1 MRGPLVVLPIALWM
15 CAGWFTAY
23 AQYRFDHWTADNGLP
38 QNSVRDI
45 VQTRDGYLWLTTFD
59 GLVRFDGVRF
69 TVFNKSNSPGI
80 LNNRFLTL
88 FEDKHGDLW
97 ATLETG
103 GLVRRH
109 QGRFT
114 TLGAESGLPEAVI
127 LALGDDG
134 QGNLLLLSGTQAF
147 RWVSGRFQPARNLP
161 VPQTAQTEATDAAL
175 VPTQHLPY
183 WSDGVSQSVLF
194 LDGQL
199 HALDA
204 AAVPPSIDFHAR
216 KDGPDSGWIVT
227 SKGLTRWEQGRT
239 RQIQHEYIESPVLEL
254 RLLFGHSHTSLVC
267 TRDKTNRLWLIDL
280 QTMQAELLSAQM
292 PEGFLLS
299 SSYADREGN
308 YWFGTRNNGL
318 YRARKQIVTAYTS
331 EQGLSF
337 DEVYPI
343 LESRDGTHW
352 FGGTGLAAIKDGT
365 VTNYDHLPT
374 NNVSSLLEDRSGRLW
389 INGRWR
395 FEAGRF
401 VRGWG
406 TELVPDA
413 LNSAWTMYEE
423 NDGTF
428 WVGTMQ
434 GVARVQNNAATI
446 FTVKDGLAG
455 NDTKVIISDGNGG
468 VWLGSYG
475 GLTHYK
481 AGSFRTWTER
491 EGLPS
496 NTVRALKQDAD
507 GTLWIGT
514 YDGGLGRF
522 KDGKFTRYT
531 AQDGLFDNGVF
542 QMLEDD
548 SGWFWI
554 SCNRGIYRVR
564 KQELTDFAEG
574 KLTRLTSVA
583 YGKSDGMPS
592 AECNGG
598 RWPAG
603 GKARDGKLWFPTMH
617 GLVVIDPANIQS
629 SSQPPPVVIEDVRID
644 NQAVA
649 VESINSALTAP
660 YSAISVGSQQSN
672 FEIQYTALSFINS
685 ENLRFKYKLE
695 GLDQDWVEAG
705 TRRTAYF
712 SHVPPGEYTFSV
724 IAANRDGVW
733 NTKGLALRIVVVPP
747 FYRTWW
753 FITLGILMLSGLVLG
768 AFRYRVA
775 QLQAQQAAQQAFSQQ
790 LIESQEAERK
800 RIAGEL
806 HDSLGQNLIV
816 IKNWATLGRAITEP
830 DAPVREQ
837 LDEISTTALQSLNDV
852 RSIIHNLRP
861 YQLDTIGLSN
871 TLRFMLEQ
879 ISSASGLQFQSE
891 IAALDNL
898 FAPEAEV
905 IIFRIVQECVNNI
918 IKHAQATEAKFLCRI
933 ADGNLQMTITDNGRG
948 LSSSHSSQSSGL
960 GLTGLRERVRIL
972 GGTHK
977 MQSAA
982 GQGTTHFFTIPI
994 PAPATAAKEEKNGN

>member
-1 MRGPLVVLPIALWM
+1 MRLGLLLVATT
-15 CAGWFTAY
+15 TACY

-45 VQTRDGYLWLTTFD
+45 VQTHDGYLWLTTFD

-80 LNNRFLTL
+80 ASNRFLIL
-88 FEDKHGDLW
+88 YEDSQGDLW
-97 ATLETG
+97 AALETG
-103 GLVRRH
+103 GLVQRH
-109 QGRFT
+109 QGRFKT
-114 TLGAESGLPEAVI
+114 YGAESGLPETVI
-127 LALGDDG
+127 SSLGDDG
-134 QGNLLLLSGTQAF
+134 QGNLLLLSGTRAF
-147 RWVSGRFQPARNLP
+147 RWQAGRFHPANDLRLP
-161 VPQTAQTEATDAAL
+161 QMAKKETDGTQ
-175 VPTQHLPY
+175 VSTQHLPY
-183 WSDGVSQSVLF
+183 WSDGVSQSVCF
-194 LDGQL
+194 VDGQL
-199 HALDA
+199 HTWANTD
-204 AAVPPSIDFHAR
+204 VPPSIDFHAMQ
-216 KDGPDSGWIVT
+216 DEPNSGWIVT
-227 SKGLTRWEQGRT
+227 SKGLTRWEQGRAK
-239 RQIQHEYIESPVLEL
+239 QVQHEYIESPVLEL
-254 RLLFGHSHTSLVC
+254 RLIFGHSRAPLVC
-267 TRDKTNRLWLIDL
+267 TRDKTNRLWLIEL

-299 SSYADREGN
+299 SSYVDREGN
-308 YWFGTRNNGL
+308 YWFGTQNNGL
-318 YRARKQIVTAYTS
+318 YRARKQIVTPYTS

-337 DEVYPI
+337 DEVYPV
-343 LESRDGTHW
+343 LESRDGTQW
-352 FGGTGLAAIKDGT
+352 FGGTGLAAVRNGT
-365 VTNYDHLPT
+365 VTNYAQLPT

-395 FEAGRF
+395 FEAGQF
-401 VRGWG
+401 VRGWSN
-406 TELVPDA
+406 EIVPDV
-413 LNSAWTMYEE
+413 LNSAWTMYED

-434 GVARVQNNAATI
+434 GVVRIQNNAATH
-446 FTVKDGLAG
+446 FTAKDGLAG
-455 NDTKVIISDGNGG
+455 DDTKVIVGDGDGG

-481 AGSFRTWTER
+481 GGAFRAWTER

-522 KDGKFTRYT
+522 KAGQFTRYT
-531 AQDGLFDNGVF
+531 AQEGLFDNGVF
-542 QMLEDD
+542 QILEDD
-548 SGWFWI
+548 YGWFWM

-574 KLTRLTSVA
+574 KLSRLTSVA

-617 GLVVIDPANIQS
+617 GLVVIDPANLQS
-629 SSQPPPVVIEDVRID
+629 SSQPPPVLIEEVRLD

-649 VESINSALTAP
+649 VELLNSALIAP
-660 YSAISVGSQQSN
+660 YSAVSIGSQQSN

-695 GLDQDWVEAG
+695 GLDRDWVEAG

-712 SHVPPGEYTFSV
+712 SHIPPGEYTFRV

-733 NTKGLALRIVVVPP
+733 NTRGPALRIVVVPP
-747 FYRTWW
+747 IYRTWW
-753 FITLGILMLSGLVLG
+753 FMTLVVLTLSGLFLG

-775 QLQAQQAAQQAFSQQ
+775 QLQAQQAVQQAFSQQ

-816 IKNWATLGRAITEP
+816 IKNWATLGRAFTEP

-871 TLRFMLEQ
+871 TLRFMVEQ
-879 ISSASGLQFQSE
+879 VSAASGLQFQSE
-891 IAALDNL
+891 IAALDNR

-918 IKHAQATEAKFLCRI
+918 IKHAQATEAKLLCKI
-933 ADGNLQMTITDNGRG
+933 ADDNLQMTISDNGRG
-948 LSSSHSSQSSGL
+948 LAHSQAPQSTGL
-960 GLTGLRERVRIL
+960 GLTGLSERVRIL

-994 PAPATAAKEEKNGN
+994 PVHDTATMEEKNGDGN